1 MKSVIL
7 NNKEEIESF
16 LRRNVPLH
24 IYELGDLDDFYWPHT
39 TWYAIREGRKVRALL
54 LLYTAEELPV
64 VLALSE
70 GEEVPLQGELMRSIV
85 HLLPRRFYGHFTPG
99 IEDALSQGYVLTP
112 TGANVRMLLRDA
124 RPLEEV
130 DTASVLRLSMSDVG
144 ELTEF
149 YELSYPGHHFSPGM
163 VKTNMYWGVKK
174 EGTIVSVA
182 GVHVCSQSYGVAALG
197 NIATHPDFR
206 KRGLGTA
213 VTAKLCTALLGFV
226 ESIGLNVRTDN
237 ATAISMY
244 KRLGFNIEAE
254 FNQYNAKSKAI

>member
-1 MKSVIL
+1 MQAVIL
-7 NNKEEIESF
+7 SEKEEIESF

-39 TWYAIREGRKVRALL
+39 TWYAMREGKQVRALL
-54 LLYTAEELPV
+54 MLYTAEALPV
-64 VLALSE
+64 VLALCE
-70 GEEVPLQGELMRSIV
+70 GEEVSLQGELMRSIF
-85 HLLPRRFYGHFTPG
+85 HLLPRRFYGHVTPG
-99 IEDALSQGYVLTP
+99 IEKALSQGYVLTP
-112 TGANVRMLLRDA
+112 MGANFRMLLKDT

-130 DTASVLRLSMSDVG
+130 DTSSVFWLSIDDVG
-144 ELTEF
+144 ELMAF
-149 YELSYPGHHFSPGM
+149 YELSYPGHNFSPRM
-163 VKTNMYWGVKK
+163 VKTGMYWGVKK
-174 EGTIVSVA
+174 GGTIVSVA
-182 GVHVCSQSYGVAALG
+182 GVHVYSQSYGVTALG

-213 VTAKLCTALLGFV
+213 VTAKLCTALLGSV

-237 ATAISMY
+237 AAAISIY